1 MAGLKEKVAKGA
13 IWVTLERFAT
23 QIVGFVVG
31 MVLARLLTPQDY
43 GTVALLSIFFAIAG
57 ALASCG
63 FGNALVQNKN
73 AGDLEFNSVFYMSIA
88 VSGVIYVVFFFAAP
102 WIADFYKVPV
112 LCPVTR
118 VSALQFIFGAINGVQ
133 GAELSRKMLFYKR
146 FRISII
152 TCLVSAVCGITFA
165 YLGWGVWALVLSS
178 LITSIASII
187 AWWTIIA
194 WRPKLMFSFK
204 VLKGLFDYGWKLSLS
219 GLLHTIYSNLYG
231 FLVGKIYTPAD
242 LAYVNKGNAIPNL
255 LYSSI
260 DGTINSVSFPA
271 LAKLQDDKT
280 KVVDGMRRMIQCS
293 TFLVY
298 PVLALLAICAGPM
311 TLLLYGEQ
319 WEPAVK
325 FVSITCFSFVLAPFC
340 SINCNAISA
349 LGRSDAFLIMEIIK
363 KTSGILLMLVSIRH
377 GVMAFVMTISFVQVP
392 LSVIVNTVASGK
404 LLGYTMKMQFK
415 DVLPSAFLC
424 LGMFC
429 VVYGS
434 RLLLTPV
441 YEAISIRNVAYFM
454 QLVVEGMIGVTVYF
468 GLAIAFKLKPCME
481 YLNIASVALSG
492 PMPNVA
498 RFLDKLRNTKNG
510 GSVN

>member
-1 MAGLKEKVAKGA
+1 MAEGLKAKVAKGA
-13 IWVTLERFAT
+13 IWVTLERFAM
-23 QIVGFVVG
+23 QIVGFVVS
-31 MVLARLLTPQDY
+31 MVLARLLTPNDY

-57 ALASCG
+57 SLASCG

-73 AGDLEFNSVFYMSIA
+73 AGDLEFNSVFYMSLA
-88 VSGVIYVVFFFAAP
+88 VSGVIYIGFFFAAP
-102 WIADFYKVPV
+102 WIADFYNVPV

-118 VSALQFIFGAINGVQ
+118 VSALQFIFSAINGVQ

-165 YLGWGVWALVLSS
+165 YLGWGVWALVISS

-204 VLKGLFDYGWKLSLS
+204 VLKGLFNYGWKLSLS

-242 LAYVNKGNAIPNL
+242 LAFVNKGHSMPNL
-255 LYSSI
+255 LFSSV
-260 DGTINSVSFPA
+260 DGTINAVSFPA
-271 LAKLQDDKT
+271 LAKLQDDKA

-293 TFLVY
+293 TFLVF
-298 PVLALLAICAGPM
+298 PVLAMLSICAGPM

-325 FVSITCFSFVLAPFC
+325 YVAITCFSFAMTPFC

-349 LGRSDAFLIMEIIK
+349 LGRSDVFLIMEIIK
-363 KTSGILLMLVSIRH
+363 KSSGILLMLLSIRH
-377 GVMAFVMTISFVQVP
+377 GVVAFVMTISFVQVP
-392 LSVIVNTVASGK
+392 IAVTVNTFASGK
-404 LLGYTMKMQFK
+404 LLGYNMRMQFK
-415 DVLPSAFLC
+415 DVMPSAFLC
-424 LGMFC
+424 AGMFV
-429 VVYGS
+429 VVYCS

-441 YEAISIRNVAYFM
+441 YECISVRNVMYFV
-454 QLVVEGMIGVTVYF
+454 QLAIEGLIGVSVYF
-468 GLAIAFKLKPCME
+468 GLAMYFKVKPLRE
-481 YLNIASVALSG
+481 YVNMVLPIIRSRNAKLG
-492 PMPNVA
+492 K
-498 RFLDKLRNTKNG
+498 FLEKF
-510 GSVN
+510 S